1 MPHYV
6 QTTKNS
12 PFMQYPGYS
21 SWWPAESSIWAE
33 RPGFLTSRKPALTEE
48 TGTETAM
55 AMGTVMAPVILR
67 AGVLAAAAILLTG
80 CAPADSER
88 GEVRR
93 PCPSLVEYDA
103 EFRERAASEIERLPE
118 HSPIVAMLSDYAA
131 MREQARACRGLR
143 SGS

>member
-1 MPHYV
+1 MV
-6 QTTKNS
+6 
-12 PFMQYPGYS
+12 M
-21 SWWPAESSIWAE
+21 A
-33 RPGFLTSRKPALTEE
+33 
-48 TGTETAM
+48 TAM
-55 AMGTVMAPVILR
+55 AMAPVILR

-88 GEVRR
+88 GEVRW

-103 EFRERAASEIERLPE
+103 EFRERAASEIEQLPE

>member
-1 MPHYV
+1 MRRP
-6 QTTKNS
+6 
-12 PFMQYPGYS
+12 YS
-21 SWWPAESSIWAE
+21 SRIVFC
-33 RPGFLTSRKPALTEE
+33 G
-48 TGTETAM
+48 
-55 AMGTVMAPVILR
+55 
-67 AGVLAAAAILLTG
+67 AGSWL
-80 CAPADSER
+80 ENR

-131 MREQARACRGLR
+131 MREQARACRGLP